1 MEIAVGQTVVLQGVE
16 NAGIDL
22 TGKRGTVTAELP
34 GGLVSVA
41 LAGGADVISVW
52 PEHLKVV
59 PSEPS
64 DYFRAATTA
73 SLPHRFYIE
82 ITRTTEVVGVDWNMF
97 VDMRPS
103 ETAEAREEL
112 DSTAK
117 RYDIDGGTISDS
129 LEDEEL
135 PDWVLEAFRTKS
147 RSWRRDRTGTADLFA
162 TREEANRAAKDIVEH
177 ALTAPVP
184 GSSLVHV
191 AQGDRTIEEY
201 NISPELV
208 EPKPKP
214 GSNGRLDEF
223 KVPPSDTVARLAE
236 TNDAGFE
243 TYTANFFLYCD
254 PFGADIYNVV
264 SVTLRCSVMSLD
276 D

>member
-64 DYFRAATTA
+64 DYFRATKLLGQPAIT
-73 SLPHRFYIE
+73 SGFYVG

-97 VDMRPS
+97 EDMRPS
-103 ETAEAREEL
+103 ERTDAREEL

-117 RYDIDGGTISDS
+117 RYDIDGGTISDA

-135 PDWVLEAFRTKS
+135 PAWVLEAFQTKS
-147 RSWRRDRTGTADLFA
+147 RAWRRQLLDLFA

-191 AQGDRTIEEY
+191 AEGDRTIEEY
-201 NISPELV
+201 NITPELT

-214 GSNGRLDEF
+214 GSNGRLDKF
-223 KVPPSDTVARLAE
+223 KVPPSDTAARLAE
-236 TNDAGFE
+236 TSDAGFE

-264 SVTLRCSVMSLD
+264 SVTLRCSVHSLD

>member
-41 LAGGADVISVW
+41 LAGGEDVISVW
-52 PEHLKVV
+52 PEHLKIV

-64 DYFRAATTA
+64 DYFRDTKLLGQPAIT
-73 SLPHRFYIE
+73 SRFYIDV
-82 ITRTTEVVGVDWNMF
+82 TRTTEVVGVDWNMF
-97 VDMRPS
+97 EDMRPS

-117 RYDIDGGTISDS
+117 RYDIDGGAIADA

-135 PDWVLEAFRTKS
+135 PAWVLEAFQTKS
-147 RSWRRDRTGTADLFA
+147 RAWRRNLDLFA

-223 KVPPSDTVARLAE
+223 KVPPSDTAARLAE
-236 TNDAGFE
+236 TSAAGFE
-243 TYTANFFLYCD
+243 TYTAKFFLYCD

-264 SVTLRCSVMSLD
+264 SVTLRCSVQSLD

>member
-64 DYFRAATTA
+64 DYFRATKLLGQPAIT
-73 SLPHRFYIE
+73 SRFYVG

-97 VDMRPS
+97 EDMRPS
-103 ETAEAREEL
+103 ERTDAREEL
-112 DSTAK
+112 ESTAK
-117 RYDIDGGTISDS
+117 RYDIDGGTISDA

-135 PDWVLEAFRTKS
+135 PDWVLEGFKTKS
-147 RSWRRDRTGTADLFA
+147 GAWRRQLLDLFA

-184 GSSLVHV
+184 GS
-191 AQGDRTIEEY
+191 AITI
-201 NISPELV
+201 
-208 EPKPKP
+208 
-214 GSNGRLDEF
+214 
-223 KVPPSDTVARLAE
+223 
-236 TNDAGFE
+236 
-243 TYTANFFLYCD
+243 
-254 PFGADIYNVV
+254 
-264 SVTLRCSVMSLD
+264 
-276 D
+276 

>member
-1 MEIAVGQTVVLQGVE
+1 MEIAVGQTVVLHGVE

-97 VDMRPS
+97 EDMRPS

-162 TREEANRAAKDIVEH
+162 THRMFATSLPAHGSVMHKHIVFSPLRTFRPTRRLRA
-177 ALTAPVP
+177 
-184 GSSLVHV
+184 SL
-191 AQGDRTIEEY
+191 
-201 NISPELV
+201 
-208 EPKPKP
+208 PKFNT
-214 GSNGRLDEF
+214 GGR
-223 KVPPSDTVARLAE
+223 PMWTPSRLRAW
-236 TNDAGFE
+236 
-243 TYTANFFLYCD
+243 C
-254 PFGADIYNVV
+254 
-264 SVTLRCSVMSLD
+264 TLRARGAWCTLRPCSST
-276 D
+276 